1 MASAVV
7 AVFDGYDEAQSTV
20 NELMSAGFN
29 TNEIKLNEGSAL
41 PESRKTSRPGS
52 VKGFFQNL
60 FGTERTEDDSRLYD
74 EAVRHGN
81 YVVTA
86 IAEDDAKSELASEVM
101 SHHHPIDIDERSS
114 EWLGTS
120 GQSTTGQ
127 TMSGQTSIPVVEE
140 QVKVGKREVERGGV
154 RIFKRVTETPVEE
167 DVTLREERVVVERVP
182 VNKPASAAD
191 LGAFKEGTA
200 EFRERGEE
208 AVVGKTARV
217 VEEVRVGKEVGQRTE
232 RIKEK
237 VRKTGVEVERT
248 GPERYREHWQTN
260 YANLGGRY
268 EDYAPAY
275 DYGARASTSELYRN
289 RSWDE
294 VEPEL
299 RTDWEKRYPGS
310 AWERFKESV
319 RHAFGRKNNP

>member
-7 AVFDGYDEAQSTV
+7 GVFDAYDEAQGTV

-29 TNEIKLNEGSAL
+29 SNEIKLNEGEASPAG
-41 PESRKTSRPGS
+41 KKMGRPGS
-52 VKGFFQNL
+52 VKNFFQNL
-60 FGTERTEDDSRLYD
+60 FGTERKEEDIRLYD

-86 IAEDDAKSELASEVM
+86 IAENDAKSELASEVM

-114 EWLGTS
+114 EWLGTP
-120 GQSTTGQ
+120 GQS
-127 TMSGQTSIPVVEE
+127 TSIPVVEE
-140 QVKVGKREVERGGV
+140 EVKIGKREVQRGGV
-154 RIFKRVTETPVEE
+154 RVFKRVSEIPVEE

-200 EFRERGEE
+200 EFKERGEE

-217 VEEVRVGKEVGQRTE
+217 VEEVRIGTEVGERKE

-248 GPERYREHWQTN
+248 GPDRYREHWQAN
-260 YANLGGRY
+260 YANAGGRY

-275 DYGARASTSELYRN
+275 DYGAQASASGLYQN
-289 RSWDE
+289 RSWDQ

-299 RTDWEKRYPGS
+299 RSDWERRYPGS
-310 AWERFKESV
+310 AWERFKESI
-319 RHAFGRKNNP
+319 RHAFTRKENR

>member
-1 MASAVV
+1 MANAVV

-20 NELMSAGFN
+20 NELLSSGFN
-29 TNEIKLNEGSAL
+29 MNEIRLNEGDAL
-41 PESRKTSRPGS
+41 PAATKRKTAPQGS

-60 FGTERTEDDSRLYD
+60 FGTERKEEDIRLYD

-86 IAEDDAKSELASEVM
+86 IAEDDSKSELVSEVM
-101 SHHHPIDIDERSS
+101 SHHHPLDIDERAS

-120 GQSTTGQ
+120 GDSTA
-127 TMSGQTSIPVVEE
+127 IPVVQEE
-140 QVKVGKREVERGGV
+140 VKIGKREVERGGV
-154 RIFKRVTETPVEE
+154 RIFKRVTEVPVEE
-167 DVTLREERVVVERVP
+167 DVTLREERVVVQRVP
-182 VNKPASAAD
+182 VDKPATQAD
-191 LGAFKEGTA
+191 LGAFEEGSV

-217 VEEVRVGKEVGQRTE
+217 VEEVRVGKEVGQRQE

-237 VRKTGVEVERT
+237 VRRTGVEVERT
-248 GPERYREHWQTN
+248 GPERYRTHWQEN
-260 YANLGGRY
+260 YSRLGGSY

-275 DYGARASTSELYRN
+275 DYGERASANQLYQN
-289 RSWDE
+289 RSWDQ

-299 RTDWEKRYPGS
+299 RTDWETRYPGS
-310 AWERFKESV
+310 TWERFKESI
-319 RHAFGRKNNP
+319 RHAFSRKTTR